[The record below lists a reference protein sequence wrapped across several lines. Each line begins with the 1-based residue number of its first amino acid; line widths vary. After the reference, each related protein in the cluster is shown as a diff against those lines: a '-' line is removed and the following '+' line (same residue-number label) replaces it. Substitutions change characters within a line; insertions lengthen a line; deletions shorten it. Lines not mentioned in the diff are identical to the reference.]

1 MSQRQGRDLAKVGSL
16 ACRRGRAT
24 DNDSA
29 LGWLVTAMSKVD
41 SPLTVS
47 AEPDEGTAREE
58 LPASADPG
66 AVHESHSMA
75 SRAAG
80 ASGPAYVE
88 PERREPAEPL
98 ARWAT
103 VIPPGATLAGRYR
116 IDWFIAR
123 GGMGEV
129 YAAYDQELGE
139 RIALKTMH
147 SALAGDPEGLAA
159 LKAEVLLS
167 RKVSHGN
174 VCRIHDLGVHSVPG
188 YPNLMFLTMEF
199 VDGESLASRLHREG
213 ALPERDAVHIAC
225 GILAGLAAAHEA
237 GVLHRDLKSDN
248 IMLRRRKGGGVTP
261 VIMDFGLA
269 SALNPN
275 SSRISSDQAL
285 VGSLGYMA
293 PEQVQGDVLRA
304 VTDVYS
310 LGVILFEMLTGR
322 LPFRASTPALAALK
336 RLHEPAPLVRTIEP
350 SVSPAVERVVERALQ
365 ARPHDR
371 YRSAL
376 AMLHDL
382 ETLSSY
388 RRITP
393 IPLVSDEPGGDKAG
407 SGQALA
413 PPSTSDPRQAALSE
427 VPAQSLGGLISD
439 FDAVLQAVVEPAHSV
454 VPAAPPTPPAERLTV
469 REPETR
475 EIDVTLRSARGV
487 LEAARAEAEARQA
500 PSSTIVVSSE
510 HGSNTSLPTFAATSP
525 SSKPPTQRFGLTF
538 ALVTMGVVLG
548 GLSWL
553 TATSGRKP
561 GGDSHAVGRVSI
573 GAGAE
578 PMSAERPGMAPMEQA
593 PVPREPGPLPHGP
606 AVASTNATAF
616 SEPTSVSSGG
626 AAPDASSVNSD
637 ASAAARVNATSVRR
651 DVPEGSGGAPRVYRA
666 VVAGPEV
673 SKGALEASTPEPEP
687 APTAE
692 AVPAAPLNQPV
703 KRPTIVYPPELR
715 PQSSVQPHGEA
726 WGNGAFHS
734 GE

>member
-1 MSQRQGRDLAKVGSL
+1 
-16 ACRRGRAT
+16 
-24 DNDSA
+24 
-29 LGWLVTAMSKVD
+29 MSKMD
-41 SPLTVS
+41 GLPLTMR
-47 AEPDEGTAREE
+47 AEPDDGVTLEGR
-58 LPASADPG
+58 PASSESGA
-66 AVHESHSMA
+66 AVHEPYSTT
-75 SRAAG
+75 SRTAD
-80 ASGPAYVE
+80 ASGPTYVE
-88 PERREPAEPL
+88 PERRDSTEPL

-129 YAAYDQELGE
+129 YAAYDRELGD

-159 LKAEVLLS
+159 LKAEVSLS

-174 VCRIHDLGVHSVPG
+174 VCRIHDLGVHSVAG

-213 ALPERDAVHIAC
+213 ALSERDAVHVAC

-248 IMLRRRKGGGVTP
+248 IMLRRRQGGGVTP

-275 SSRISSDQAL
+275 SSRVSSDQAL

-304 VTDVYS
+304 VTDVYA

-350 SVSPAVERVVERALQ
+350 NVSPAVERVVERALQ

-388 RRITP
+388 RRTTP
-393 IPLVSDEPGGDKAG
+393 TPRAADDVPAGGASVAEGGDQGVGQRAG
-407 SGQALA
+407 LEA
-413 PPSTSDPRQAALSE
+413 PLPFAARNEGS
-427 VPAQSLGGLISD
+427 PPDDAARSLGGLIAE
-439 FDAVLQAVVEPAHSV
+439 FDSVLEAVSVPAPQAVLPM
-454 VPAAPPTPPAERLTV
+454 APPEPVTV
-469 REPETR
+469 RSPEVR
-475 EIDVTLRSARGV
+475 ELDRTLISARGV
-487 LEAARAEAEARQA
+487 IEAATAHSEFRPPN
-500 PSSTIVVSSE
+500 PSAVTSSE
-510 HGSNTSLPTFAATSP
+510 HGSNTSLPTFVATSP
-525 SSKPPTQRFGLTF
+525 SSKRAAQRFGLTF
-538 ALVTMGVVLG
+538 ALITTGVVLG

-561 GGDSHAVGRVSI
+561 AGDSQAVGRVSI
-573 GAGAE
+573 GAGVE
-578 PMSAERPGMAPMEQA
+578 PPSAQRPELTTLERAS
-593 PVPREPGPLPHGP
+593 
-606 AVASTNATAF
+606 AVHSAAASASVTAF
-616 SEPTSVSSGG
+616 PETTTFQPYV
-626 AAPDASSVNSD
+626 ARPDASTIAPDVMAPGRVNAPRVRRSPPD
-637 ASAAARVNATSVRR
+637 PSAGAARVSR
-651 DVPEGSGGAPRVYRA
+651 GAPIGVEVPKAPLRALVPPESVAALEPAARA
-666 VVAGPEV
+666 V
-673 SKGALEASTPEPEP
+673 L
-687 APTAE
+687 
-692 AVPAAPLNQPV
+692 PLSQRA
-703 KRPTIVYPPELR
+703 KKPTIVYPPELR
-715 PQSSVQPHGEA
+715 PNASVQAHGEPS
-726 WGNGAFHS
+726 GNVAPSAATDHTPQ
-734 GE
+734 